1 MTQVDIEYCVPC
13 GMRGR
18 AVEVQEAVLEEF
30 GQRVE
35 AVSLVTGDNGI
46 FEVRVDDELVFDK
59 DDDEYDVD
67 AIVEA
72 VGERVG
78 ATA

>member
-18 AVEVQEAVLEEF
+18 AVELQEALLEEF
-30 GQRVE
+30 GERLD
-35 AVSLVTGDNGI
+35 AVSLVTGDSGV
-46 FEVRVDDELVFDK
+46 FEVRVGEEQIFDTDEDA
-59 DDDEYDVD
+59 YDVD
-67 AIVEA
+67 AIVDA